1 MTSNK
6 AHTTKCLALL
16 VIALLAID
24 SGYKLLKQP
33 NARNSRKIR
42 NTKKEPLISLSPL
55 HILEDN
61 DFLSK
66 NSSV

>member
-1 MTSNK
+1 MPS
-6 AHTTKCLALL
+6 LL
-16 VIALLAID
+16 VVALLAIK

-33 NARNSRKIR
+33 NAIPVIGERNNRKIL

-55 HILEDN
+55 PILEDT